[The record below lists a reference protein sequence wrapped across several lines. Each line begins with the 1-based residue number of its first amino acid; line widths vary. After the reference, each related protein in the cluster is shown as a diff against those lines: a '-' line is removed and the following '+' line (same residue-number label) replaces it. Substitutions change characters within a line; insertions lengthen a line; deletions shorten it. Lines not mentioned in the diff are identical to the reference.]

1 MTISRSIQISEVP
14 LPASSGVER
23 GLVGGWDASSS
34 HYEGVAQVYA
44 AALPVKL
51 LVRPRQK
58 CLTIYQRE
66 YFMLKLAE
74 ESGPSVLTV
83 SVVFAEKDPPSKR
96 MSSSSVPVQQ
106 R

>member
-1 MTISRSIQISEVP
+1 M
-14 LPASSGVER
+14 
-23 GLVGGWDASSS
+23 
-34 HYEGVAQVYA
+34 
-44 AALPVKL
+44 
-51 LVRPRQK
+51 
-58 CLTIYQRE
+58 IYQRE

-74 ESGPSVLTV
+74 DSDPSAFTV